1 MKIGAVIALV
11 ALLPGFTLADA
22 KLYLSPAQASF
33 VVGETF
39 EVAVLA
45 NTGGSSI
52 NAAEAEMS
60 LDPASLQIE
69 SISTDDS
76 ILATFS
82 TEPMFSNARG
92 IVAFSGWTAEP
103 YAGSDGLL
111 LTIRF
116 KALRTVVSRASLVA
130 GAILAVGESSNIIT
144 SMESGLYVVEP
155 ERLAPVASEA
165 ATSDSSTNEEPLS
178 DADSFPPSAPVLE
191 TVPPIEAGKRFAI
204 YGSTEPN
211 MRVWIRVAGP
221 SMEGE
226 TAVWSDENGE
236 FSYTSGEIARDGIY
250 RVIAEAES
258 RDGARSEPSERIIV
272 EVKSGGIAGSAAA
285 AAGFL
290 RDVVPFL
297 VVIIGFALIL
307 GYVIHRRS
315 RR

>member
-1 MKIGAVIALV
+1 MRIGAVVALV
-11 ALLPGFTLADA
+11 AILPGVALADA
-22 KLYLSPAQASF
+22 KLYLSPARASF
-33 VVGETF
+33 VVGESF
-39 EVAVLA
+39 DVVVLA
-45 NTGGSSI
+45 NTDGASI

-60 LDPASLQIE
+60 FDPESLQVE
-69 SISTDDS
+69 SISTKDS

-82 TEPMFSNARG
+82 TEPRFSNASG

-103 YAGSDGLL
+103 YTGSDGRL

-116 KALRTVVSRASLVA
+116 KALKTVVSRAALVA

-144 SMESGLYVVEP
+144 SMESGLYTVRP
-155 ERLAPVASEA
+155 EQITPRISDPVAVSE
-165 ATSDSSTNEEPLS
+165 EQPL
-178 DADSFPPSAPVLE
+178 AEVPLPPASPVLE
-191 TVPPIEAGKRFAI
+191 TVPPIEAGQRFAI
-204 YGSTEPN
+204 YGSTDPN
-211 MRVWIRVAGP
+211 TRVWVRVVGP

-236 FSYTSGEIARDGIY
+236 FSFTSGEIARDGIY

-272 EVKSGGIAGSAAA
+272 EVRSSGIAGTAAA

-290 RDVVPFL
+290 RDVLPF
-297 VVIIGFALIL
+297 IALIL
-307 GYVIHRRS
+307 GFAFILGFFLHRRA